1 MLHTS
6 IRLNF
11 DIVIPYGYDLLV
23 KIGRKYDNSLQYS
36 RQSSLCFIYTDK

>member
-11 DIVIPYGYDLLV
+11 DIVIPYDLLV